1 MKTTTKKQAA
11 KAVKKQEILEFMRY
25 SVPTF
30 GAYLFDGGKVSD
42 IDYVLNNE
50 TWYSMFNSL
59 SVFVPSDLMQEL
71 ADGIKEKFNVSIDIN
86 DN

>member
-11 KAVKKQEILEFMRY
+11 KAVKEQEILEFMRY